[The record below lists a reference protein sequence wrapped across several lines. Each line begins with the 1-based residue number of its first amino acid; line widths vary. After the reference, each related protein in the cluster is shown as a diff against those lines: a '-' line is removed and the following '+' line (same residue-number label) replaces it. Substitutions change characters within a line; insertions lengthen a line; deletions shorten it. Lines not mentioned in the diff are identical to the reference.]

1 MNGTYF
7 LIAYTVLLTP
17 LQVWLIARMVREEDR
32 RLSICA
38 SVITFLIQCV
48 AIAILWKDITAE
60 PVLFIFSYMFCQTQV
75 IFQMNTVRG
84 WGPKDVSRRS
94 QPALFS
100 VVKNSLVYAVP
111 WWLMTGLMFRQL
123 PW

>member
-48 AIAILWKDITAE
+48 AIAILWKDITAK
-60 PVLFIFSYMFCQTQV
+60 PVLFVFSYMFCQTQV
-75 IFQMNTVRG
+75 IFQMNTARG
-84 WGPKDVSRRS
+84 WGPKDVSRRP

-100 VVKNSLVYAVP
+100 VVKNSLVYVVP

-123 PW
+123 P

>member
-48 AIAILWKDITAE
+48 AIAILWKDITAK
-60 PVLFIFSYMFCQTQV
+60 PVLFVFSYMFCQTQV
-75 IFQMNTVRG
+75 IFQMNTARG
-84 WGPKDVSRRS
+84 WGPEDVSRRPH
-94 QPALFS
+94 PALFS
-100 VVKNSLVYAVP
+100 VVKNSLVYVVP

-123 PW
+123 P

>member
-48 AIAILWKDITAE
+48 AITILWKDITAK
-60 PVLFIFSYMFCQTQV
+60 PVLFMLSYMFCQTQV

-84 WGPKDVSRRS
+84 WGPKDVSRRP

-111 WWLMTGLMFRQL
+111 WWLMTGLMFRLL

>member
-1 MNGTYF
+1 MNGSYF

-17 LQVWLIARMVREEDR
+17 LPVWVVAGTVREEDR

-48 AIAILWKDITAE
+48 AIAIFWKDITAK
-60 PVLFIFSYMFCQTQV
+60 PVLFFLTYTLCQAQV

-84 WGPKDVSRRS
+84 WGAKDVSRRPH
-94 QPALFS
+94 PALFS
-100 VVKNSLVYAVP
+100 VVMNALAYAVP
-111 WWLMTGLMFRQL
+111 LWLLAGYMFRRV

>member
-7 LIAYTVLLTP
+7 LIAYTVLLTL

-48 AIAILWKDITAE
+48 AIAILWKDITAK
-60 PVLFIFSYMFCQTQV
+60 PVLFVFSYMFCQTQV
-75 IFQMNTVRG
+75 IFQMNTARG
-84 WGPKDVSRRS
+84 WGPEDVSRRP

-100 VVKNSLVYAVP
+100 VVKNSLVYVVP

-123 PW
+123 P

>member
-60 PVLFIFSYMFCQTQV
+60 PVLFMLSYMFCQTQV

-84 WGPKDVSRRS
+84 WGPKDVSRRP
-94 QPALFS
+94 QPGLFS
-100 VVKNSLVYAVP
+100 VVKNSLVYVVP

-123 PW
+123 P

>member
-32 RLSICA
+32 RLSIYA

-60 PVLFIFSYMFCQTQV
+60 PVLFMLSYMFCQTQV

-84 WGPKDVSRRS
+84 WGPKDVSRRP

-100 VVKNSLVYAVP
+100 VVKNSLVYVVP

-123 PW
+123 P

>member
-1 MNGTYF
+1 MNGSYLLITYT
-7 LIAYTVLLTP
+7 LLLTP
-17 LQVWLIARMVREEDR
+17 LPVWIIADTVREEDR

-38 SVITFLIQCV
+38 TVITFLIQCV
-48 AIAILWKDITAE
+48 AIAILWRDITAK
-60 PVLFIFSYMFCQTQV
+60 PFLFFLTYTLCQVQV

-100 VVKNSLVYAVP
+100 VVMNALVYSVP
-111 WWLMTGLMFRQL
+111 LWLMAGYMFRRL